1 MIVSLIVA
9 YGKDYQI
16 GLNNQMLWH
25 ISQDFK
31 NFKKITSGHHI
42 LMGRKTFE
50 SIGKPLP
57 NRTSLVLSQ
66 STFEHTG
73 VNVYTDLE
81 KAINY
86 AKENGEKELFIIGGA
101 LIYDLAFDLVD
112 RMYVSEVNY
121 EGEADAYFRTYDQG
135 LWNIKEEKFYEE
147 IKEDEEIISP
157 SWVFKVLE
165 KKS

>member
-1 MIVSLIVA
+1 M
-9 YGKDYQI
+9 
-16 GLNNQMLWH
+16 
-25 ISQDFK
+25 
-31 NFKKITSGHHI
+31 
-42 LMGRKTFE
+42 
-50 SIGKPLP
+50 
-57 NRTSLVLSQ
+57 
-66 STFEHTG
+66 
-73 VNVYTDLE
+73 
-81 KAINY
+81 
-86 AKENGEKELFIIGGA
+86 FIIGGA

>member
-25 ISQDFK
+25 ISEDFK

-66 STFEHTG
+66 STFTYEG
-73 VNVYTDLE
+73 VHVYSELQ
-81 KAINY
+81 KAVEY
-86 AKENGEKELFIIGGA
+86 AKRNGESELFIIGGA
-101 LIYDLAFDLVD
+101 LIYDLAFDIVD

-121 EGEADAYFRTYDQG
+121 TGEADAYFRTYDQG

-147 IKEDEEIISP
+147 IKEDEEVKSP
-157 SWVFKVLE
+157 SWFFKVLE